1 MKKYVIISILLLL
14 TICTKNI
21 FADPV
26 YYLDLKYVLNQSV
39 AGKKAKDS
47 LKQKLD
53 KGIKDLQTKEKNLQN
68 DEKKLIQQKKLV
80 SPEEY
85 KIKEVNV
92 SFNMKESENVQ
103 SCEDKPTRSNDRD
116 NKS

>member
-14 TICTKNI
+14 TIYTKNV

-39 AGKKAKDS
+39 AGKKAQDF

-53 KGIKDLQTKEKNLQN
+53 KGIKDLQSKEKNLQN
-68 DEKKLIQQKKLV
+68 DEKNLYNKK
-80 SPEEY
+80 
-85 KIKEVNV
+85 N
-92 SFNMKESENVQ
+92 
-103 SCEDKPTRSNDRD
+103 
-116 NKS
+116 